1 MRCIF
6 GIDVS
11 SKSCNVAVAV
21 NKHLVEE
28 LKLSLDAIGFN
39 QLKVALDVYTDPEV
53 VFEATGVYSRRLER
67 FLTDNGY
74 HFIRL
79 NPLQARI
86 ELTSFRYNKTDVN
99 DTQNL
104 ALSSFDHKRQLT
116 TPTARVYQDL
126 RDLNRFYQNVN
137 EDVVR
142 LKNRLHKVLQLTFP
156 ELEQIL
162 STTDGEFYWQI
173 VDHYAHPTLVSS
185 EDQTQIIAFLASI
198 SKKKV
203 TSTYLQRIAQRLT
216 ALSHQAF
223 PAVAIDSPKVMEIR
237 YYAQQLIHGHQQKA
251 ELIEQ
256 MVTIAKELPEFRN
269 LVSIPG
275 FGENTVVTLIAEFG
289 DIRRFKSSNAM
300 NAFVGIDF
308 RHYESGKFV
317 AKDTISKRGNAI
329 ARKILYKAVLNC
341 VIASH
346 YHPNHIGDFYR
357 ERKKQSSSPQTKKI
371 AIGAIHRLIRTMYH
385 LVKNDQLYDYT
396 KVHVD
401 R

>member
-1 MRCIF
+1 
-6 GIDVS
+6 
-11 SKSCNVAVAV
+11 
-21 NKHLVEE
+21 
-28 LKLSLDAIGFN
+28 
-39 QLKVALDVYTDPEV
+39 
-53 VFEATGVYSRRLER
+53 
-67 FLTDNGY
+67 
-74 HFIRL
+74 
-79 NPLQARI
+79 
-86 ELTSFRYNKTDVN
+86 
-99 DTQNL
+99 
-104 ALSSFDHKRQLT
+104 
-116 TPTARVYQDL
+116 
-126 RDLNRFYQNVN
+126 
-137 EDVVR
+137 
-142 LKNRLHKVLQLTFP
+142 
-156 ELEQIL
+156 
-162 STTDGEFYWQI
+162 
-173 VDHYAHPTLVSS
+173 
-185 EDQTQIIAFLASI
+185 
-198 SKKKV
+198 
-203 TSTYLQRIAQRLT
+203 
-216 ALSHQAF
+216 
-223 PAVAIDSPKVMEIR
+223 MEIR

-371 AIGAIHRLIRTMYH
+371 AIGGYCTLSS
-385 LVKNDQLYDYT
+385 
-396 KVHVD
+396 
-401 R
+401 